1 MSQAALNTRNGDE
14 EEVNSSRRN
23 NGTRLAG
30 ILFLLTVL
38 CTVFVSGWV
47 VLGWMEDAQRLPL
60 SKLVLTGERHYT
72 RNDDIR
78 QSILALGA
86 PGTFM
91 TQDVNIIQSQ
101 IERLPWI
108 KQASVRKQWPDELK
122 IHLVEYVPIARWN
135 DQHMVDA
142 EGNTFSVPTG
152 RANKQ
157 VLPMLYGPEGSA
169 SEVLQGFRDMG
180 QVLAKD
186 RFTLKEAAMTARRSW
201 QLTLNN
207 DIKLNLGRG
216 DTIKR
221 LARFVELYPVLQQQ
235 AQTDGKRISYVDLVG
250 EVLPDGMVNIIGVGS
265 CPSRGM
271 DKGGV
276 NDLESV
282 VKCVQRAIDQ
292 AELMADCQI
301 SSVYLALSGKHI
313 SCQNE
318 IGMVPISEEE
328 VTQEDVEN
336 VVHTAK
342 SVRVRDEHRVLHVI
356 PQEYAIDYQEG
367 IKNPVGLS
375 GVRMQ
380 AKVHLITCHNDMAKN
395 IVKAVERCG
404 LKVDQLIFAG
414 LAASYSVLTEDEREL
429 GVCVVDIGGGTMDIA
444 VYTGGA
450 LRHTKVIPYAGNVVT
465 SDIAYAFGTPPSD
478 AEAIKVRHGCA
489 LGSIVGK
496 DESVE
501 VPSVGGRP
509 PRSLQRQ
516 TLAEVIEPRY
526 TELLNLVNEEILQL
540 QEQLRQ
546 QGVKHHLAAGIVLT
560 GGAAQIEGL
569 AACAQ
574 RVFHTQVRIGAPLNI
589 TGLTDY
595 AQEPYYSTAV
605 GLLHYG
611 KESHLSGEAEVEKR
625 VTASVGSWIK
635 RLNSWL
641 RKEF

>member
-1 MSQAALNTRNGDE
+1 MIKATDR
-14 EEVNSSRRN
+14 
-23 NGTRLAG
+23 
-30 ILFLLTVL
+30 
-38 CTVFVSGWV
+38 
-47 VLGWMEDAQRLPL
+47 
-60 SKLVLTGERHYT
+60 KLVVGLE
-72 RNDDIR
+72 I
-78 QSILALGA
+78 
-86 PGTFM
+86 GT
-91 TQDVNIIQSQ
+91 
-101 IERLPWI
+101 
-108 KQASVRKQWPDELK
+108 
-122 IHLVEYVPIARWN
+122 
-135 DQHMVDA
+135 
-142 EGNTFSVPTG
+142 
-152 RANKQ
+152 
-157 VLPMLYGPEGSA
+157 
-169 SEVLQGFRDMG
+169 
-180 QVLAKD
+180 AKV
-186 RFTLKEAAMTARRSW
+186 AA
-201 QLTLNN
+201 
-207 DIKLNLGRG
+207 
-216 DTIKR
+216 
-221 LARFVELYPVLQQQ
+221 
-235 AQTDGKRISYVDLVG
+235 LVG
-250 EVLPDGMVNIIGVGS
+250 EILPDGMVNIIGVGS

-328 VTQEDVEN
+328 VTQDDVEN

-342 SVRVRDEHRVLHVI
+342 SVRVRDEHRILHVI

-414 LAASYSVLTEDEREL
+414 LASSFSVLTEDEREL

-465 SDIAYAFGTPPSD
+465 SDIAYAFGTPPTD

-496 DESVE
+496 DENVE

-526 TELLNLVNEEILQL
+526 TELLNLVNDEILQL

-574 RVFHTQVRIGAPLNI
+574 RVFHTQVRIGQPLNI

-611 KESHLSGEAEVEKR
+611 KESHMNGDAETEKR
-625 VTASVGSWIK
+625 VSVGNWFK
-635 RLNSWL
+635 RINSWL
-641 RKEF
+641 KKEF

>member
-1 MSQAALNTRNGDE
+1 
-14 EEVNSSRRN
+14 
-23 NGTRLAG
+23 
-30 ILFLLTVL
+30 
-38 CTVFVSGWV
+38 
-47 VLGWMEDAQRLPL
+47 
-60 SKLVLTGERHYT
+60 
-72 RNDDIR
+72 
-78 QSILALGA
+78 
-86 PGTFM
+86 
-91 TQDVNIIQSQ
+91 
-101 IERLPWI
+101 
-108 KQASVRKQWPDELK
+108 
-122 IHLVEYVPIARWN
+122 
-135 DQHMVDA
+135 
-142 EGNTFSVPTG
+142 
-152 RANKQ
+152 
-157 VLPMLYGPEGSA
+157 
-169 SEVLQGFRDMG
+169 
-180 QVLAKD
+180 
-186 RFTLKEAAMTARRSW
+186 
-201 QLTLNN
+201 
-207 DIKLNLGRG
+207 
-216 DTIKR
+216 
-221 LARFVELYPVLQQQ
+221 
-235 AQTDGKRISYVDLVG
+235 
-250 EVLPDGMVNIIGVGS
+250 
-265 CPSRGM
+265 
-271 DKGGV
+271 
-276 NDLESV
+276 
-282 VKCVQRAIDQ
+282 
-292 AELMADCQI
+292 
-301 SSVYLALSGKHI
+301 
-313 SCQNE
+313 
-318 IGMVPISEEE
+318 MVPISEEE

-380 AKVHLITCHNDMAKN
+380 AKVHLITCH
-395 IVKAVERCG
+395 
-404 LKVDQLIFAG
+404 IFAG
-414 LAASYSVLTEDEREL
+414 LASSYSVLTEDEREL

-540 QEQLRQ
+540 QEKLRQ

-611 KESHLSGEAEVEKR
+611 KESHLNGEAEVEKR